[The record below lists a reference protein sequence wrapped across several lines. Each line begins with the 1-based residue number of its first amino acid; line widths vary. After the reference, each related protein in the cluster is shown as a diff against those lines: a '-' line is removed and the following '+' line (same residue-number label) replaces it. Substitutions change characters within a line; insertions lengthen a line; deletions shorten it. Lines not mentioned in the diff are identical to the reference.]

1 MVFHTNGFSAL
12 LLAIAGST
20 AIASPGL
27 AEVSWAWAN
36 LRTSTYQVSL
46 VSASGNTRSAA
57 VADCFCPGEILNT
70 GAAARAEVLFNDG
83 SLTRVGEQASLRF
96 WPDTRK
102 LLLNQGTVALFVPPS
117 QGRTTVQTPNATVG
131 LNSTAVVVRYVPS
144 RQLTL
149 VMALADL
156 LTAPVLVTAAETGQE
171 LALYGGQMAFIGDG
185 SWQVVEFDL
194 LEFYQTSVLMAGLH
208 LDDPAYRPDRNDP
221 LAAVRPDLLR
231 TLEQQ
236 TPFNT
241 ENAILDPA
249 LINDFASEV
258 STQGVEDLLLTTPA
272 APVEELR
279 RLNDTPPGVV
289 NPLPALPATASPPT
303 ASPLTVEAPPAEGSA
318 ATPVEPSG
326 ATPASAGGTPASSP
340 TP

>member
-1 MVFHTNGFSAL
+1 MVFRTNKFSAV
-12 LLAIAGST
+12 LLAVVGST

-27 AEVSWAWAN
+27 AEVPWAWAN
-36 LRTSTYQVSL
+36 LRASTYQVSL
-46 VSASGNTRSAA
+46 VAASGNTRPATA
-57 VADCFCPGEILNT
+57 ADCFCPGEVLNT
-70 GAAARAEVLFNDG
+70 SASARAEVLFNDG

-102 LLLNQGTVALFVPPS
+102 LLLSQGTVALFVPPN

-156 LTAPVLVTAAETGQE
+156 PTAPVLVTAAETGQE
-171 LALYGGQMAFIGDG
+171 LALYGGQMALIGGG

-194 LEFYQTSVLMAGLH
+194 LEFYQTSVLMADLH
-208 LDDPAYRPDRNDP
+208 LDDPAYRPDLNDP
-221 LAAVRPDLLR
+221 LAAMRPDLLR

-241 ENAILDPA
+241 ENAILDPT
-249 LINDFASEV
+249 LINDFATEASI
-258 STQGVEDLLLTTPA
+258 QGVEDLLLTTPA
-272 APVEELR
+272 TVEELR

-289 NPLPALPATASPPT
+289 NPLPDIPATASPPT
-303 ASPLTVEAPPAEGSA
+303 ASPLTVEAPPAEA
-318 ATPVEPSG
+318 PPVEG
-326 ATPASAGGTPASSP
+326 AAATPASVGGTPAFSP
-340 TP
+340 PP